1 MKVSLQYFKK
11 SGKFYSNG
19 EYTTEHKSFYDI
31 IQEVRGFLAEGK
43 LPDLVDG
50 YKEFDVYI
58 APNENEYNDQY
69 FPIILKS

>member
-1 MKVSLQYFKK
+1 MKVKLQYFKK

-19 EYTTEHKSFYDI
+19 EYTTEYKRFYDI
-31 IQEVRGFLAEGK
+31 IQEVKGFLAEGK

-50 YKEFDVYI
+50 CKEFDVYI